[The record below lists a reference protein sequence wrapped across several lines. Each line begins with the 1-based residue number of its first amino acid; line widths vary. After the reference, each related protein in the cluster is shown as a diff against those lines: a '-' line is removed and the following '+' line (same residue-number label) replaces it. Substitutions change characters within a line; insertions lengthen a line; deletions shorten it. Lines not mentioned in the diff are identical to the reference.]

1 MQDGQKSW
9 TWGERIDR
17 NKKLLFDLK
26 NQSAQHK
33 YIQLKT
39 KEAPSKR
46 ERFLVRVGI
55 TYEYPIV
62 RSVRD
67 IWQYPF

>member
-1 MQDGQKSW
+1 ML
-9 TWGERIDR
+9 I
-17 NKKLLFDLK
+17 KKLLFDLK
-26 NQSAQHK
+26 NQSAQHQYK
-33 YIQLKT
+33 HLKT
-39 KEAPSKR
+39 KEALSKR

>member
-1 MQDGQKSW
+1 ML
-9 TWGERIDR
+9 I
-17 NKKLLFDLK
+17 KKLLFDLK
-26 NQSAQHK
+26 NQSAQHQYK
-33 YIQLKT
+33 HLKT
-39 KEAPSKR
+39 KEALSKR

-67 IWQYPF
+67 I

>member
-1 MQDGQKSW
+1 M
-9 TWGERIDR
+9 IDQP
-17 NKKLLFDLK
+17 KELLFDLK
-26 NQSAQHK
+26 NQSAQHQ

-39 KEAPSKR
+39 KEALSKR